1 MVAPLDPLAAWLSE
15 VQTRLD
21 AHAATI
27 DDLGGQVSNLRQQVA
42 ELDRR
47 LTKILALLDDKL
59 GGGQSEEGML
69 HHAYAQEYVS
79 LVEQQV
85 LALAVAVFRAF
96 PGASPAEKAE
106 FVALT
111 CTALF
116 GAREVAES
124 SFIDDLSPDLPGE
137 VFRLARQI
145 CGQARDLR
153 DKAAQSRQQRWS
165 FDFVPGAPLDP
176 ESQRPWAGSAEDG
189 RVAFV
194 VAPAYVVEAGTLL
207 ARQWVFTVPPED
219 VALASMR
226 CIRRQEEPSA
236 LYRHSSSGTGGLRL
250 GCGRAGVD
258 RDVRAAVLG

>member
-1 MVAPLDPLAAWLSE
+1 MVAPLGPLAGWISQA
-15 VQTRLD
+15 QAQLD
-21 AHAATI
+21 AQAAAI
-27 DDLGGQVSNLRQQVA
+27 DGLGGQVSELRRQVA

-59 GGGQSEEGML
+59 GGGQSEEEML

-96 PGASPAEKAE
+96 PDASPAEKAE

-116 GAREVAES
+116 GAPEVAES
-124 SFIDDLSPDLPGE
+124 NFIDELSPDLPE
-137 VFRLARQI
+137 AVFQLARQI
-145 CGQARDLR
+145 CTQARDLR
-153 DKAAQSRQQRWS
+153 GKAGLSRQQRWS
-165 FDFVPGAPLDP
+165 FDFVPGAPLDW
-176 ESQRPWAGSAEDG
+176 ESQLPWAGSAEDG

-207 ARQWVFTVPPED
+207 ARQWVFTMPQED
-219 VALASMR
+219 V
-226 CIRRQEEPSA
+226 SA
-236 LYRHSSSGTGGLRL
+236 ARAVEGAGDQ
-250 GCGRAGVD
+250 GRAP
-258 RDVRAAVLG
+258 R